1 MDGDRNILCRR
12 RSGLCRKHSGRLR
25 FCRSCR
31 CPCRYGE
38 SDLEPFLDYLV
49 FPDAS
54 LGIALEHYLAQP
66 LSAADITAIAA
77 HLEQHIN
84 EITIHNGTQR
94 IACPLPDDM
103 WDTFLSRLHL
113 ADATVAALYDAAPQT
128 VTMSPAT
135 ITHTIRCT
143 SLPAT
148 PLTTD
153 ILLRCLTRLPQHDP
167 VFPLLLETLLSLLS
181 SLPAK
186 TACGLPPRIADLQAQ
201 LENSRRRLYK
211 AILEAQEFAVKLQR
225 FNMETL
231 MMTGTIPPTI
241 NVDAARFQL
250 RIIDRLAVALFGH
263 LLPLWMNWKTADG
276 VTMPTTAQTFHFSHL
291 MPDIG

>member
-1 MDGDRNILCRR
+1 METGTFFAADVQDYAESILGVCD
-12 RSGLCRKHSGRLR
+12 
-25 FCRSCR
+25 F
-31 CPCRYGE
+31 
-38 SDLEPFLDYLV
+38 SDLADALADTDNPDIEPFLDYLA

-54 LGIALEHYLAQP
+54 LGIALEHYLVQP
-66 LSAADITAIAA
+66 LSAADIAVIAT

-84 EITIHNGTQR
+84 GITIHNGTQR

-113 ADATVAALYDAAPQT
+113 DDATVAALYDVAPQT
-128 VTMSPAT
+128 VTILPAT
-135 ITHTIRCT
+135 ITHIIRCT

-167 VFPLLLETLLSLLS
+167 VFPLLLETILSLLS

-186 TACGLPPRIADLQAQ
+186 TACGVPPRIADLQAQ

-211 AILEAQEFAVKLQR
+211 AILEAQEFTVKLQR

-250 RIIDRLAVALFGH
+250 CIIDRLAIALFGTPVASLDELEDRSWGDYADYRASLP
-263 LLPLWMNWKTADG
+263 LLPSNA
-276 VTMPTTAQTFHFSHL
+276 
-291 MPDIG
+291 